1 MKLRNVVLGFW
12 LALLAT
18 TVQAEMQV
26 YDVDMQYRTEM
37 FDILERILDSKD
49 NKLGQPLGVVQ
60 MLPNGQL
67 LVYAQPPTHGE
78 ISKVLDSLHEQSP
91 KVPPKLTLRY
101 WVLTGTLG
109 QEDDAA
115 RDLNFLSPVLGELE
129 NIHGELGFSIADS
142 LSLTGQSGSGAES
155 HSDPLSVSQLS
166 LSDGSILNAQI
177 ELHYRTDEIKQ
188 ELTASFSILP
198 KEFFVLSDR
207 NATLGGSNT
216 KLFYIVYWPGI

>member
-1 MKLRNVVLGFW
+1 MKLQNVVLGFC
-12 LALLAT
+12 LALLVT
-18 TVQAEMQV
+18 SVQAEMQV
-26 YDVDMQYRTEM
+26 YDVDVQYRTEM
-37 FDILERILDSKD
+37 FDVLERILDSQT
-49 NKLGQPLGVVQ
+49 NLGKPLGVVQ

-67 LVYAQPPTHGE
+67 LVHAQPSTHGE
-78 ISKVLDSLHEQSP
+78 ISKVLDRLLEQSP

-101 WVLTGTLG
+101 WVLTGTPG

-115 RDLNFLSPVLGELE
+115 RDLNLLSPVLGELE

-166 LSDGSILNAQI
+166 LSDGSILNAKI
-177 ELHYRTDEIKQ
+177 ELHYRTDEIEQ